1 MPAKDFGG
9 TSTSGNHDPT
19 TLAHPSL
26 VATTVEN
33 VNYNPICVAIAGG
46 PIFTITFSSNTTP
59 LKEENDYAGMSPV
72 WQSIRD
78 RGISEAAAKLIM
90 ASWRDGTTKQYSTG
104 TYITKWQKFCNQRH
118 ISHIQPSVMPVLD
131 FLTLL
136 YKQGLTYSAIN
147 TTRSALSSYITLET
161 GTCVGKHSL
170 VSRLMKGIFQEK
182 PPRPKYTEIWDVS
195 IVLSYL
201 QSLSPVDKFSL
212 KELTLKLV
220 VLILLVSGQRG
231 QTVHL
236 LSIDHMVSM
245 NSCYTFQIVAHL
257 KQSTPGVKNPLV
269 ELRPF
274 EDKTLCVVTTLKEYL
289 TRTQSLQGSESQL
302 FISYNRPFRRVSR
315 ETISP
320 WAKLVLTD
328 TGIDTSRF
336 KPHSTRA
343 ASTSAASNA
352 SVSLDDILHTAGW
365 SSESTFAKFYN
376 KPIVKENTFAD
387 KVLSTVSN
395 TTVQ

>member
-9 TSTSGNHDPT
+9 TGTSGNCDPS

-33 VNYNPICVAIAGG
+33 VNCNPICVTEAGG
-46 PIFTITFSSNTTP
+46 PTFTITFSSNTTP
-59 LKEENDYAGMSPV
+59 LKEEIDYAGMSPV
-72 WQSIRD
+72 WQSIQD

-90 ASWRDGTTKQYSTG
+90 ASWRDGTKKQYSTN
-104 TYITKWQKFCNQRH
+104 ITKWQTFCNQRQ
-118 ISHIQPSVMPVLD
+118 ISHIQPSVVSVLD

-136 YKQGLTYSAIN
+136 YQQGLTYSAIN
-147 TTRSALSSYITLET
+147 TARSALSSYITLEN
-161 GTCVGKHSL
+161 GACAGKHPL

-195 IVLSYL
+195 FVLSYL
-201 QSLSPVDKFSL
+201 QSLSPVDKLPL

-236 LSIDHMVSM
+236 LSIDHMVSV
-245 NSCYTFQIVAHL
+245 NSCYTFQIVDHL
-257 KQSTPGVKNPLV
+257 KQSRPGVKNPLI

-289 TRTQSLQGSESQL
+289 RRTQPLRGSESQL

-315 ETISP
+315 ETISR
-320 WAKLVLTD
+320 WVKSVLTD
-328 TGIDTSRF
+328 SGIDTLRF

-365 SSESTFAKFYN
+365 SSESTFAKFYK